1 MEAVLDDIAKVRVS
15 MIASSRSD
23 NGSNRT
29 SPEQSPD
36 RISPEYSPDRNSPVH
51 SPGDDADIDWRT
63 VYRNADL
70 GPLPTTDNQFRE
82 AMLWSSDIEDVLNKW
97 LRKCTT
103 NAQVHCQ
110 CGSMFRTIYT
120 CLAIPA
126 SVVPLALASLSSVV
140 TKSHTVFIVGMVIS
154 GVLSTFI
161 GVLNPGSKAQRHRGF
176 EAHYTELSMEI
187 TKELVK
193 PQRHRAD
200 ADVFLQRIMDR
211 YNHLNNLA
219 PGIRFR

>member
-1 MEAVLDDIAKVRVS
+1 MEALDDITKVRLS
-15 MIASSRSD
+15 MQASSVGSD
-23 NGSNRT
+23 R

-36 RISPEYSPDRNSPVH
+36 IYPEN
-51 SPGDDADIDWRT
+51 GWNTA
-63 VYRNADL
+63 YRPSVAS
-70 GPLPTTDNQFRE
+70 PLPTTDNRFRQ
-82 AMLWSSDIEDVLNKW
+82 AMLWSSDIEDVLTKW
-97 LRKCTT
+97 HQKCTS
-103 NAQVHCQ
+103 NARQHCQ
-110 CGSMFRTIYT
+110 SGATFRTIYT

-126 SVVPLALASLSSVV
+126 SVVPLALASLSSIV

-154 GVLSTFI
+154 GVLSTFV

-219 PGIRFR
+219 PGVRFT

>member
-1 MEAVLDDIAKVRVS
+1 MEELDDITKVRGS
-15 MIASSRSD
+15 MLASSDSGNSSDRNTRDSPERSPVVHPE
-23 NGSNRT
+23 NGWHTAYRT
-29 SPEQSPD
+29 SVVSP
-36 RISPEYSPDRNSPVH
+36 P
-51 SPGDDADIDWRT
+51 
-63 VYRNADL
+63 
-70 GPLPTTDNQFRE
+70 PTTDNRFRE

-97 LRKCTT
+97 HRKCTS
-103 NAQVHCQ
+103 NAQQHCQ
-110 CGSMFRTIYT
+110 SGSTFRTIYT

-126 SVVPLALASLSSVV
+126 SVVLLSLASLSSVLS
-140 TKSHTVFIVGMVIS
+140 KSHTVFIVGMVVS
-154 GVLSTFI
+154 GVLSTFV

-219 PGIRFR
+219 PGVRFL